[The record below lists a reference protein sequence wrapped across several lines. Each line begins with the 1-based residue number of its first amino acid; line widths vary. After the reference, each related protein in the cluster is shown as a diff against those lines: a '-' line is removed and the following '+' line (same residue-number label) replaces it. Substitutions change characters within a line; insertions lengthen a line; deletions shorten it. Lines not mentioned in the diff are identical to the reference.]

1 MNLFEIVKE
10 SVTARDAAE
19 VYGLKINHNGMAIC
33 PFHDDR
39 NPSMKIDQRYYCF
52 GCGAKGDV
60 IDYVSNLFGLSLK
73 DAVLKLARDFNISYE
88 EWKPPDSSTVPSNLL
103 RKKSIYK
110 KFHETRN
117 RFWNAITDYYH
128 MLCIWRETYVP
139 KYQDEEPD
147 DRYVEAIQ
155 NITELECLM
164 DTFLEGNLETQV
176 DILNDYGRKIIDY
189 ERRLEES
196 ATGEI
201 GGFGEN
207 YGFAGKNS
215 KESNETT
222 AGREAS

>member
-73 DAVLKLARDFNISYE
+73 DAALKLAKDFNIAYE
-88 EWKPPDSSTVPSNLL
+88 EWKPPDSFIVPSNLP

-110 KFHETRN
+110 RFHEARN

-128 MLCIWRETYVP
+128 MICIWRETFVP
-139 KYQDEEPD
+139 KDQDEEPD

-155 NITELECLM
+155 NITELEYLM

-189 ERRLEES
+189 ERRIEGT

-207 YGFAGKNS
+207 NGFAGKNS
-215 KESNETT
+215 KESNEIT
-222 AGREAS
+222 A